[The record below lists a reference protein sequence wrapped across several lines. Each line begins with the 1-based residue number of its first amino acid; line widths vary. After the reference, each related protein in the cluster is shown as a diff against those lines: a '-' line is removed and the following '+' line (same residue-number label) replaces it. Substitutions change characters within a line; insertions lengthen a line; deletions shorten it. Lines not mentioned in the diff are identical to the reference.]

1 MRQEIEL
8 TVNGRTYELSA
19 EPRKTLLAVLRDQ
32 LQLTGTK
39 EGCSTG
45 DCGACTVLLDGDAV
59 TSCLVLAVQANGR
72 EITTVE
78 GIASRGK
85 LHPVQKAMV
94 ESGGLQCGFCTAGI
108 VVAGVAML
116 EANDS
121 PTEDEI
127 RQGLAGNLCR
137 CTGYTKVVEAMQGAA
152 EEMRGGSR

>member
-8 TVNGRTYELSA
+8 TVNGRIYELSA